1 MPLFG
6 SKLELTNLA
15 TGSGT
20 ALADIE
26 YIKGGFYTVAQYTQ
40 LSSIPIARVSDKQIV
55 WVEDASTTY
64 QATIVPPNYSSTFVP
79 TVSWVE
85 FDGFGGGAGG
95 PGDITGVVAGS
106 GISGGSFSGTA
117 TLNLDTGSA
126 TFTTGV
132 LDLALFQQTGSIF
145 TAHNSIAVTGSLTLQ
160 KDDSGDA
167 LSVYN
172 GNIKTFGITGDG
184 LLKMVTQS
192 STPSPIAGG
201 MYLDENYNLFI
212 GQE

>member
-64 QATIVPPNYSSTFVP
+64 QATI
-79 TVSWVE
+79 
-85 FDGFGGGAGG
+85 
-95 PGDITGVVAGS
+95 
-106 GISGGSFSGTA
+106 
-117 TLNLDTGSA
+117 
-126 TFTTGV
+126 
-132 LDLALFQQTGSIF
+132 
-145 TAHNSIAVTGSLTLQ
+145 
-160 KDDSGDA
+160 
-167 LSVYN
+167 
-172 GNIKTFGITGDG
+172 
-184 LLKMVTQS
+184 
-192 STPSPIAGG
+192 
-201 MYLDENYNLFI
+201 
-212 GQE
+212 

>member
-6 SKLELTNLA
+6 SKLELTDLA

-64 QATIVPPNYSSTFVP
+64 QATIVPPNYSTTFAP

-85 FDGFGGGAGG
+85 FDGFAGGASG